1 MGKHLIVTKT
11 IDFYAKISRRKGT
24 IQNCHEGHNEES
36 KDSTRETTEGILMSG
51 LNDFTKKELIEII
64 SGLLDVI
71 HGRTIT
77 SEELSKKL
85 K

>member
-1 MGKHLIVTKT
+1 M
-11 IDFYAKISRRKGT
+11 
-24 IQNCHEGHNEES
+24 S
-36 KDSTRETTEGILMSG
+36 K

-77 SEELSKKL
+77 SEELSKRL